1 VLAKIVYAGVSNTS
15 YEQGSRALL
24 ELAELTV
31 SAKQVE
37 RVTDRIGM
45 ERCAER
51 DAEVKAYQELPLVE
65 RKGVPAGVVPPEVA
79 VVGDDG
85 GRMQIWERAGATTAA
100 EAEPLE
106 PEDGR
111 TGTHWRENKV
121 GVVLQMKSPV
131 SATDPC
137 PEIPETFVDPTKI
150 LRLAREL
157 KAKTAPREDAVR
169 DPPDAEDSTAAEST
183 YEWKPP
189 EITQRTLVASRCCW
203 AEFGPKLAQAA
214 WSQGFFGAL
223 RRAFIGDGSENNW
236 TLWRNYFSSFVPI
249 LDFIHALSYVFAAA
263 TAGRPFTAGWSCYVR
278 WITWMWQGQVEQI
291 IAELAA
297 RQVELGMPAED
308 EAETSSK
315 KIVAKALTYLQNH
328 KDKMR
333 YAEYRRQGLP
343 IMSSYVESAVKQ
355 FNFRVKG
362 TEKFWS
368 EAGAE
373 GVLQLRADDLSEDKP
388 LPAFWERRQNA
399 TTGQRTY
406 RRAA

>member
-15 YEQGSRALL
+15 YQQGSRDLL

-31 SAKQVE
+31 TVKQVE
-37 RVTDRIGM
+37 RVTDRIGA

-51 DAEVKAYQELPLVE
+51 DADVKAYQALPLAE

-85 GRMQIWERAGATTAA
+85 GRLQIWERDGAMTDAA
-100 EAEPLE
+100 AEPLE
-106 PEDGR
+106 PEDGK

-121 GVVLQMKSPV
+121 GVVMRMKSQV
-131 SATDPC
+131 SASDPC
-137 PEIPETFVDPTKI
+137 PEIPETFVDPSKI

-157 KAKTAPREDAVR
+157 KTKTAPREDGLR
-169 DPPDAEDSTAAEST
+169 EPPDQEEPAAEST

-189 EITQRTLVASRCCW
+189 EVMQRTLVASRCCW

-214 WSQGFFGAL
+214 WSQGFFGAS
-223 RRAFIGDGSENNW
+223 RRAFVGDGSENNW
-236 TLWRNYFSSFVPI
+236 TLWRKHFSSFVPI

-263 TAGRPFTAGWSCYVR
+263 TAGRPFAEGWTCYVR
-278 WITWMWQGQVEQI
+278 WITWMWQGELEQI

-297 RQVELGMPAED
+297 RQTELGAPAKD
-308 EAETSSK
+308 EAETSPRQV
-315 KIVAKALTYLQNH
+315 VARALTYLQNH

-368 EAGAE
+368 EVGAE
-373 GVLQLRADDLSEDKP
+373 GVLQLRADDLSDDKP
-388 LPAFWERRQNA
+388 MPAFWERRQNA
-399 TTGQRTY
+399 TTGQRPY
-406 RRAA
+406 RTVA

>member
-1 VLAKIVYAGVSNTS
+1 VSNSS
-15 YEQGSRALL
+15 YQQASRDLA
-24 ELAELTV
+24 ELAELSV

-37 RVTDRIGM
+37 RVTDRIGV

-51 DAEVKAYQELPLVE
+51 DAEVKAYQALPLVE
-65 RKGVPAGVVPPEVA
+65 RKGVPAGVEPPQVA
-79 VVGDDG
+79 VVGADG
-85 GRMQIWERAGATTAA
+85 GRLQILERDS
-100 EAEPLE
+100 EPGVESESLE
-106 PEDGR
+106 PEQGT
-111 TGTHWRENKV
+111 TGTHWREDKI
-121 GVVLQMKSPV
+121 GVVLQMKSET

-157 KAKTAPREDAVR
+157 KAKTAPREDGVR
-169 DPPDAEDSTAAEST
+169 EPLEQEESPSEST

-189 EITQRTLVASRCCW
+189 EVTQRTLIASRCCW

-214 WSQGFFGAL
+214 WSQGFFGAS
-223 RRAFIGDGSENNW
+223 RQAFIGDGSENNW

-249 LDFIHALSYVFAAA
+249 LDFIHALSYVFASAM
-263 TAGRPFTAGWSCYVR
+263 AGRPFSEGWSCYVR
-278 WITWMWQGQVEQI
+278 WIGWVWQGQVEQV

-297 RQVELGMPAED
+297 RQMELGAPTD
-308 EAETSSK
+308 DDAETSPK
-315 KIVAKALTYLQNH
+315 KVVAKALTYLQNH

-333 YAEYRRQGLP
+333 YADYRRQGLP

-373 GVLQLRADDLSEDKP
+373 GVLQLRSDDLSETKP
-388 LPAFWERRQNA
+388 LPAFWQRRQA
-399 TTGQRTY
+399 AATGQRAY
-406 RRAA
+406 RHAA

>member
-1 VLAKIVYAGVSNTS
+1 VQAKIVYAGVTNPS
-15 YEQGSRALL
+15 YQQASRDLA

-37 RVTDRIGM
+37 RVTDRIGA

-51 DAEVKAYQELPLVE
+51 DADVKAYQALPLVE
-65 RKGVPAGVVPPEVA
+65 RKGVPAGVEPPEVA
-79 VVGDDG
+79 VVGSDG
-85 GRMQIWERAGATTAA
+85 GRMQIWERAGKPDAA
-100 EAEPLE
+100 AEPLE
-106 PEDGR
+106 AEAGK
-111 TGTHWRENKV
+111 TGKHWREDKI
-121 GVVLQMKSPV
+121 GVILRMKSQE

-157 KAKTAPREDAVR
+157 KAKTAPREEGLR
-169 DPPDAEDSTAAEST
+169 DPPDSDESTAERT

-189 EITQRTLVASRCCW
+189 EVTQRTLVASRCCW
-203 AEFGPKLAQAA
+203 AQFGPKLAQAA
-214 WSQGFFGAL
+214 WSQGFFGAI
-223 RRAFIGDGSENNW
+223 RRAFVGDGSENNW
-236 TLWRNYFSSFVPI
+236 TLWRNYFSSFEPI

-263 TAGRPFTAGWSCYVR
+263 TAGRPFTEGWSCYVR
-278 WITWMWQGQVEQI
+278 WITWMWQGQVEPI

-297 RQVELGMPAED
+297 RQTELGAPTKD
-308 EAETSSK
+308 EAETSPK
-315 KIVAKALTYLQNH
+315 QVVARALTYLQNH

-333 YAEYRRQGLP
+333 YADYRRQGLP

-373 GVLQLRADDLSEDKP
+373 GILQLRADDLSEDKP
-388 LPAFWERRQNA
+388 MPAFWQRRQNA
-399 TTGQRTY
+399 TTGQRPYHT
-406 RRAA
+406 AA

>member
-1 VLAKIVYAGVSNTS
+1 VQAKIVYAGTSNPS
-15 YEQGSRALL
+15 YELASRDLL
-24 ELAELTV
+24 ELTELTV

-37 RVTDRIGM
+37 RVTDRIGA

-51 DAEVKAYQELPLVE
+51 DADVKAYQALPLVE
-65 RKGVPAGVVPPEVA
+65 RKEAPAGVEPPDLA
-79 VVGDDG
+79 VVGCDG
-85 GRMQIWERAGATTAA
+85 GRLQIWEREGEPETAD
-100 EAEPLE
+100 ELLE
-106 PEDGR
+106 PEPGKTGR
-111 TGTHWRENKV
+111 HWREDKI
-121 GVVLQMKSPV
+121 GVVLRMKSEV

-157 KAKTAPREDAVR
+157 KAKTAPREDGLHE
-169 DPPDAEDSTAAEST
+169 PPDQDETAAEST

-189 EITQRTLVASRCCW
+189 EVTQRTLVASRCCW
-203 AEFGPKLAQAA
+203 AQFGPKLAQAA
-214 WSQGFFGAL
+214 WSQGFFGAS
-223 RRAFIGDGSENNW
+223 RKAFVGDGSENNW
-236 TLWRNYFSSFVPI
+236 TLWRNHFSSFEPI
-249 LDFIHALSYVFAAA
+249 LDFIHALSYVFASA
-263 TAGRPFTAGWSCYVR
+263 TAGRPFAEGWSCYER
-278 WITWMWQGQVEQI
+278 WIGWVWQGQVEQV

-297 RQVELGMPAED
+297 RQMELGVPTDED
-308 EAETSSK
+308 VETSSK
-315 KIVAKALTYLQNH
+315 KVVAKALTYLQNH

-355 FNFRVKG
+355 FNIRVKG

-373 GVLQLRADDLSEDKP
+373 GILQLRADDLSETKP
-388 LPAFWERRQNA
+388 LPEFWKRRQNA
-399 TTGQRTY
+399 TTGQRAY

>member
-1 VLAKIVYAGVSNTS
+1 MLAKIVYAGVNNPS
-15 YEQGSRALL
+15 YQQGSRDLR

-31 SAKQVE
+31 SAKQME
-37 RVTDRIGM
+37 RVTDRIGV

-51 DAEVKAYQELPLVE
+51 DAEVKAYQALPLVK
-65 RKGVPAGVVPPEVA
+65 RKGVPASVEPPEVA
-79 VVGDDG
+79 VVGVDG
-85 GRMQIWERAGATTAA
+85 GRMQIWERCGDQSNSSA
-100 EAEPLE
+100 ETLE
-106 PEDGR
+106 PEEGT
-111 TGTHWRENKV
+111 TGTHWREDKI
-121 GVVLQMKSPV
+121 GVVLQMKSQV
-131 SATDPC
+131 SESDPC

-157 KAKTAPREDAVR
+157 KAKTAPREDGLR
-169 DPPDAEDSTAAEST
+169 DPPDQEEPAAEST

-189 EITQRTLVASRCCW
+189 EITHRTLVASRCCW

-223 RRAFIGDGSENNW
+223 RRAFVGDGSENNW

-263 TAGRPFTAGWSCYVR
+263 TAGRPFPAGWACYVR
-278 WITWMWQGQVEQI
+278 WITWMWQGQVESI
-291 IAELAA
+291 IAELAV
-297 RQVELGMPAED
+297 RQTELGAPAQD
-308 EAETSSK
+308 EAETNPK
-315 KIVAKALTYLQNH
+315 HVVARALTYLQNH
-328 KDKMR
+328 KDQMR

-373 GVLQLRADDLSEDKP
+373 GVLQLRADDLSENQP
-388 LPAFWERRQNA
+388 LPAFWKRRQNA
-399 TTGQRTY
+399 TTGQRPY